1 VLRERSFHA
10 ARFTLQPGV
19 TLPETILYSVI
30 DNTAIITFNR
40 PEVRNA
46 FNDQMAAELQAA
58 LKNAERDEAVR
69 CIVVT
74 GAGQGFCA
82 GQDLAAIR
90 DRGAEVS
97 FRDHLIKTYNPIV
110 SKLRSIE
117 KPVIAAINGAA
128 AGAGWG
134 LALACDIRYASDTAK
149 FRLAFIGI
157 GLAPDS
163 GTSYFLPRMVGL
175 GKALELAYT
184 NDLVDANAALSLGLV
199 NKVLPAD
206 QLMPTT
212 LELARKLAQGPTRG
226 IGLTKRAMNHA
237 LTTDLTEALDY
248 EAHTQ
253 EIAGRSADHHEG
265 VQAFLEKRSP
275 KFTGK

>member
-1 VLRERSFHA
+1 MADS
-10 ARFTLQPGV
+10 
-19 TLPETILYSVI
+19 TILYSVT
-30 DNTAIITFNR
+30 DNVATITFNR
-40 PEVRNA
+40 PDVRNA
-46 FNDQMAAELQAA
+46 FNDQMAEEMQSA
-58 LKNAERDEAVR
+58 LKNVERDEAVR
-69 CIVVT
+69 CIVIT

-90 DRGAEVS
+90 ARGGEVS
-97 FRDHLIKTYNPIV
+97 FRDHLKKTYNPIV

-134 LALACDIRYASDTAK
+134 MALACDIRYASEAAK

-163 GTSYFLPRMVGL
+163 GTAYFLPRLVGL

-184 NDLVDANAALSLGLV
+184 NDPVDANTALSLGLV
-199 NKVLPAD
+199 NKVMPAD

-212 LELARKLAQGPTRG
+212 LELAKKLVQGPTRAM
-226 IGLTKRAMNHA
+226 GLTKRAMNYA
-237 LTTDLTEALDY
+237 LTSDLTDALDY

-253 EIAGRSADHHEG
+253 EIAGRSQDHHEG

-275 KFTGK
+275 KFVGK